1 VLSTAETG
9 FASAVCWPSLSAA
22 IASNKRRRWPMDA
35 IPQLAQVL
43 SREAAQNL
51 LIDVVV
57 AERGHI
63 SFEPEAAQPLGHIHV
78 SCLRKGK
85 PRRPLQRPA
94 QDSVQASNNSYG
106 SLRGVTP
113 LCPSIERS
121 GRYEVAR
128 DRSIRA
134 TATAG
139 FGALQPMAYDVAY
152 G

>member
-1 VLSTAETG
+1 MLSTAETG

-22 IASNKRRRWPMDA
+22 IASSKRRRWPMDA

-78 SCLRKGK
+78 SSLKTSSLGDHYK
-85 PRRPLQRPA
+85 A
-94 QDSVQASNNSYG
+94 
-106 SLRGVTP
+106 LRGILSRLLTV
-113 LCPSIERS
+113 R
-121 GRYEVAR
+121 
-128 DRSIRA
+128 
-134 TATAG
+134 TAA
-139 FGALQPMAYDVAY
+139 FGA
-152 G
+152 

>member
-22 IASNKRRRWPMDA
+22 IASSKRRRWPMDA

-63 SFEPEAAQPLGHIHV
+63 SFEPEAAQPSDHIHG
-78 SCLRKGK
+78 SCLTTASVRNHYNLSAVFCPGSVCREAIRKDMTSR
-85 PRRPLQRPA
+85 PRPPLEPI
-94 QDSVQASNNSYG
+94 ASGPLLNDI
-106 SLRGVTP
+106 RG
-113 LCPSIERS
+113 
-121 GRYEVAR
+121 
-128 DRSIRA
+128 DRSR
-134 TATAG
+134 
-139 FGALQPMAYDVAY
+139 VR
-152 G
+152 